1 MNPFLTIQSPDFG
14 QFFCSSDPC
23 TPDHSS
29 FLDDSFSRPFLEDE
43 PDDPS
48 FTVDE
53 VEQRLNNPV
62 AFSVKKRP
70 SDAPTPI
77 ELRVFLKDKC
87 EKFFLNRTPSPV
99 SNQASQPLLQD
110 TPIAPSTCDQ
120 TRTPSMAEQFLMHL
134 NEGNSLT
141 KAYPSSGRSLKES
154 CLADCTPV
162 KGEVLG
168 LSSAAREPFSCGRSL
183 MKFSNSPVL
192 LSSPMFKCTSFIT
205 NNIMELRGKAGETP
219 ASASAPVKVFASP
232 VSLGSPGFKCSSIK
246 INRSQYLKRSKPR
259 QNLSRVRQRLQWN
272 ITPTV
277 NEQLIARKLRKK
289 EQILN
294 MRKITPNEK
303 ARIQKLKDHKECHL

>member
-14 QFFCSSDPC
+14 QFFYSSDPC

-29 FLDDSFSRPFLEDE
+29 YLDDSFSRPFLEDE

-62 AFSVKKRP
+62 AFSVQKRP

-77 ELRVFLKDKC
+77 ELRVILKEKC
-87 EKFFLNRTPSPV
+87 EKFFLNRTPSPA
-99 SNQASQPLLQD
+99 STQASQPLLQD
-110 TPIAPSTCDQ
+110 TPSTSER

-134 NEGNSLT
+134 NEGNSLS
-141 KAYPSSGRSLKES
+141 KACPSSGRSHIKES

-162 KGEVLG
+162 KGEVLE
-168 LSSAAREPFSCGRSL
+168 LSSNTGDPISCGTSL
-183 MKFSNSPVL
+183 MKISNSPVL
-192 LSSPMFKCTSFIT
+192 LSSPMFKCTSIIT
-205 NNIMELRGKAGETP
+205 NNIIELPGKAGGTP
-219 ASASAPVKVFASP
+219 ASGSAPVKVFASP
-232 VSLGSPGFKCSSIK
+232 VFLSSPSFKCSSTI

-272 ITPTV
+272 ISPTV
-277 NEQLIARKLRKK
+277 NKPLIVRKLREKQ
-289 EQILN
+289 QILN
-294 MRKITPNEK
+294 MRRITPKEK
-303 ARIQKLKDHKECHL
+303 VRLQKQKDYKESLL